1 MPASRRHH
9 RALAVFVNCLGI
21 LAAVPALPG
30 TDPAPRAPA
39 TTTPA
44 AATPATT
51 GTPVVRA
58 PAAEPA
64 TGAGRTTAP
73 GRAPAAD
80 PAGAADPGRR
90 GREFDPA
97 VAAPARLAAWATP
110 VAAARETPPPA
121 VRPRAAPAAPGVAA
135 SGAVVPVTPTAPA
148 PGMTTAGNPGV
159 PRPAPQV
166 TVAVAPA
173 ATSVPGYRIMVRNTG
188 SATVQTMV
196 RQEVPAGAS
205 ITAVSA
211 GGLATRPG
219 GATGGGE
226 VTWRLVVPAGST
238 RTLDTALAATAPGQ
252 ALTAP
257 ACAYTSDG
265 DQPYDC
271 ATATWRSAAVPEA
284 AVPATPAWRQP
295 PILLGAA
302 VVVLALLAG
311 GSWWWLRARRR
322 VSGVEPTGSA
332 PVAAGHPSYA
342 GGPAAAPGGGTVYPR
357 PAAPGQPARRRNPS
371 VWLVV
376 GVAATVLAGV
386 VFAAAWTATREVA
399 AIDTTKQPTAGAWTG
414 TTMSGAVGTPLREK
428 AFEFTVY
435 RVACGT
441 ANAASQQCQ
450 ATVGVRNVTA
460 EQQSWHGQLQRAYLP
475 GGTWVSTDEDATRLA
490 NLGRDVFAQPVS
502 AGSRVV
508 LPLVFTVHG
517 MQKPE
522 QLELRSGV
530 FSAGVRVDV
539 P

>member
-21 LAAVPALPG
+21 LAAVPALPSTG
-30 TDPAPRAPA
+30 PA
-39 TTTPA
+39 TRATA
-44 AATPATT
+44 A
-51 GTPVVRA
+51 A
-58 PAAEPA
+58 PAASPA
-64 TGAGRTTAP
+64 T
-73 GRAPAAD
+73 AAR
-80 PAGAADPGRR
+80 P
-90 GREFDPA
+90 
-97 VAAPARLAAWATP
+97 
-110 VAAARETPPPA
+110 AAREAPPA
-121 VRPRAAPAAPGVAA
+121 AGARAAPAAPQVAA

-166 TVAVAPA
+166 TVAMAPA

-211 GGLATRPG
+211 GGLTTRPG
-219 GATGGGE
+219 GATGGEE
-226 VTWRLVVPAGST
+226 VTWRLVVPAGAT
-238 RTLDTALAATAPGQ
+238 RTLDTALAATAPGLD
-252 ALTAP
+252 LTAP
-257 ACAYTSDG
+257 ACAYASDG

-271 ATATWRSAAVPEA
+271 ATATWHSAVTPEA
-284 AVPATPAWRQP
+284 AVPATPTWRQP
-295 PILLGAA
+295 PILLGLAL
-302 VVVLALLAG
+302 VLLALLAG
-311 GSWWWLRARRR
+311 GLWWWLRARRR
-322 VSGVEPTGSA
+322 VSGVA
-332 PVAAGHPSYA
+332 PPATGHPPYA
-342 GGPAAAPGGGTVYPR
+342 GGGPTTPGGGTVYPSAGTTAAPSGGTVYPR
-357 PAAPGQPARRRNPS
+357 PAAPGPVGRRRSPS

-386 VFAAAWTATREVA
+386 VLAATWTATRQVA

-414 TTMSGAVGTPLREK
+414 TSMTGAVGTPLREK

-441 ANAASQQCQ
+441 AKAASQQCQ
-450 ATVGVRNVTA
+450 ATVGVRNVTP

-490 NLGRDVFAQPVS
+490 NLGRDIFAQPVS

-517 MQKPE
+517 MQKPK

>member
-1 MPASRRHH
+1 M
-9 RALAVFVNCLGI
+9 NCLGI
-21 LAAVPALPG
+21 LAAVPALPSTG
-30 TDPAPRAPA
+30 PA
-39 TTTPA
+39 TRATA
-44 AATPATT
+44 ASP
-51 GTPVVRA
+51 
-58 PAAEPA
+58 
-64 TGAGRTTAP
+64 TTAASP
-73 GRAPAAD
+73 
-80 PAGAADPGRR
+80 
-90 GREFDPA
+90 
-97 VAAPARLAAWATP
+97 
-110 VAAARETPPPA
+110 AAREASPA
-121 VRPRAAPAAPGVAA
+121 AGGRAAPVAPRVAA

-188 SATVQTMV
+188 SATVRTMV
-196 RQEVPAGAS
+196 RQGVPADAS

-211 GGLATRPG
+211 GGLTTRPG
-219 GATGGGE
+219 GGTGGGE
-226 VTWRLVVPAGST
+226 VTWRLVVPAGAT

-252 ALTAP
+252 DLTAP
-257 ACAYTSDG
+257 ACAYASDG

-271 ATATWRSAAVPEA
+271 ATATWHSAGTPEA
-284 AVPATPAWRQP
+284 AVSATPAWRQP
-295 PILLGAA
+295 PILLGLAL
-302 VVVLALLAG
+302 VLLALLAG
-311 GSWWWLRARRR
+311 GLWWWLRARRR
-322 VSGVEPTGSA
+322 VSGVA
-332 PVAAGHPSYA
+332 PAATGHPPYT
-342 GGPAAAPGGGTVYPR
+342 GGPTTPGGGTVYPSAGATAAPSGGTVYPR
-357 PAAPGQPARRRNPS
+357 PAAPGPVGRRRSPS

-386 VFAAAWTATREVA
+386 ALAATWTATRQVA

-414 TTMSGAVGTPLREK
+414 TSTTGAVGTPLREK

-441 ANAASQQCQ
+441 AKAARQQCQ
-450 ATVGVRNVTA
+450 ATVGVRNVTP

-490 NLGRDVFAQPVS
+490 NLGRDIFAQPVS

-517 MQKPE
+517 MQKPK

>member
-9 RALAVFVNCLGI
+9 RVLAVFVNCLGI

-30 TDPAPRAPA
+30 PGAEPA
-39 TTTPA
+39 TAATAAPTPATAATA
-44 AATPATT
+44 AATP
-51 GTPVVRA
+51 GTIA
-58 PAAEPA
+58 PAP
-64 TGAGRTTAP
+64 
-73 GRAPAAD
+73 
-80 PAGAADPGRR
+80 
-90 GREFDPA
+90 
-97 VAAPARLAAWATP
+97 VAAPQRGA
-110 VAAARETPPPA
+110 
-121 VRPRAAPAAPGVAA
+121 RAAPAAPGVAA
-135 SGAVVPVTPTAPA
+135 SGAVVPVTPSAPA
-148 PGMTTAGNPGV
+148 PGMTTAGNPGA
-159 PRPAPQV
+159 PRPAPQL

-173 ATSVPGYRIMVRNTG
+173 ATSVPGYRILVRNTG
-188 SATVQTMV
+188 DSPVQTMV
-196 RQEVPAGAS
+196 RQELPANTS
-205 ITAVSA
+205 TTAVSA
-211 GGLATRPG
+211 GGLATRPRG
-219 GATGGGE
+219 SSGGGE
-226 VTWRLVVPAGST
+226 VTWRLVVPAGGT

-252 ALTAP
+252 ELTAP
-257 ACAYTSDG
+257 ACAYTRDG

-271 ATATWRSAAVPEA
+271 ATATWRSVAAPAA

-302 VVVLALLAG
+302 LVVLALLAG
-311 GSWWWLRARRR
+311 GLWWRRTRRR
-322 VSGVEPTGSA
+322 ASGIAPTGTA
-332 PVAAGHPSYA
+332 PAAAGTPPYA
-342 GGPAAAPGGGTVYPR
+342 GGPAAPSGGTVYPR
-357 PAAPGQPARRRNPS
+357 PAAPGRSGRPRSPS

-386 VFAAAWTATREVA
+386 VSVAAWTATRQVA

-414 TTMSGAVGTPLREK
+414 TSMTGTVGTPLREK

-441 ANAASQQCQ
+441 AQAASQRCQ
-450 ATVGVRNVTA
+450 ATVGVRNVTP

-490 NLGRDVFAQPVS
+490 NLGRDVFAEPVS

>member
-9 RALAVFVNCLGI
+9 RALAVFVNCLGV

-30 TDPAPRAPA
+30 TGPAPHATPASPAVTAAAAGPA
-39 TTTPA
+39 TTP
-44 AATPATT
+44 
-51 GTPVVRA
+51 G
-58 PAAEPA
+58 
-64 TGAGRTTAP
+64 P
-73 GRAPAAD
+73 GRAPAAGHAG
-80 PAGAADPGRR
+80 PAAAGRAPT
-90 GREFDPA
+90 GPA
-97 VAAPARLAAWATP
+97 TRARPVATARPAAPAHLAAWATP
-110 VAAARETPPPA
+110 VAPTRDAAVPRPA
-121 VRPRAAPAAPGVAA
+121 RAAPGVAA

-148 PGMTTAGNPGV
+148 PGMTTAGNPGA

-173 ATSVPGYRIMVRNTG
+173 ATTVPGYRIMVRNTG
-188 SATVQTMV
+188 GSTVQTMV
-196 RQEVPAGAS
+196 RQELPAGTS
-205 ITAVSA
+205 TTAVSA
-211 GGLATRPG
+211 GGLVTRPG
-219 GATGGGE
+219 GAGAGGE
-226 VTWRLVVPAGST
+226 VIWRLVLPAGAT
-238 RTLDTALAATAPGQ
+238 RTLDTALAAAAPGQ

-257 ACAYTSDG
+257 ACAYAGDG
-265 DQPYDC
+265 EQPYDC
-271 ATATWRSAAVPEA
+271 ATATWHSAATPEA
-284 AVPATPAWRQP
+284 FVPATPTWRQP

-302 VVVLALLAG
+302 LVVLALLAG
-311 GSWWWLRARRR
+311 ALWWWRRARRR
-322 VSGVEPTGSA
+322 VGGIEPTGTA
-332 PVAAGHPSYA
+332 PVAAGTPPYA
-342 GGPAAAPGGGTVYPR
+342 GGPAAPGGGTVYPR
-357 PAAPGQPARRRNPS
+357 PAVPGEVRRRRSPS

-414 TTMSGAVGTPLREK
+414 TTMTGPVGTPLREQ

-435 RVACGT
+435 RVACAT
-441 ANAASQQCQ
+441 ARVASQQCQ
-450 ATVGVRNVTA
+450 ATVGVRNVTP

-475 GGTWVSTDEDATRLA
+475 GGSWVSTDEDATRLA

-517 MQKPE
+517 AQKPK

>member
-30 TDPAPRAPA
+30 TGPAPHATPAGPAATAAAAGPATTTGPPRAPA
-39 TTTPA
+39 GHAGPA
-44 AATPATT
+44 
-51 GTPVVRA
+51 
-58 PAAEPA
+58 E
-64 TGAGRTTAP
+64 P
-73 GRAPAAD
+73 GRAPTGPVTRARPAAT
-80 PAGAADPGRR
+80 AR
-90 GREFDPA
+90 PA
-97 VAAPARLAAWATP
+97 VPARLAAWATP
-110 VAAARETPPPA
+110 VAPTRE
-121 VRPRAAPAAPGVAA
+121 AAPPRPARAAPGVAA

-148 PGMTTAGNPGV
+148 PGMTTAGNPGA

-173 ATSVPGYRIMVRNTG
+173 ATGVPGYRIMVRNTG
-188 SATVQTMV
+188 GSTVQTMV
-196 RQEVPAGAS
+196 RQELPAGTS
-205 ITAVSA
+205 TTAVSA
-211 GGLATRPG
+211 GGLVTHPG
-219 GATGGGE
+219 GAGAGGE
-226 VTWRLVVPAGST
+226 VTWRLVLPAGAT
-238 RTLDTALAATAPGQ
+238 RTLDTALAAAAPGR

-257 ACAYTSDG
+257 ACAYTGDG

-271 ATATWRSAAVPEA
+271 ATATWRSGAAPEA
-284 AVPATPAWRQP
+284 FVPATPAWRQP

-302 VVVLALLAG
+302 LVVLALLAG
-311 GSWWWLRARRR
+311 ALWWWRRARRR
-322 VSGVEPTGSA
+322 VGGIEPTGTA
-332 PVAAGHPSYA
+332 PVAAGSPPYA
-342 GGPAAAPGGGTVYPR
+342 GGPAAPGGGTVYPR
-357 PAAPGQPARRRNPS
+357 PAVPGEVRRRRSPS

-376 GVAATVLAGV
+376 GVAATVLAAV

-414 TTMSGAVGTPLREK
+414 TTMTGPVGTPLREK

-435 RVACGT
+435 RVACAT
-441 ANAASQQCQ
+441 ARVASQQCQ
-450 ATVGVRNVTA
+450 ATVGVRNVTP

-475 GGTWVSTDEDATRLA
+475 GGSWVSTDEDATRLA

-517 MQKPE
+517 AQKPK

>member
-21 LAAVPALPG
+21 LAAVPALPSTG
-30 TDPAPRAPA
+30 PA
-39 TTTPA
+39 TRAT
-44 AATPATT
+44 AATPAASPATAA
-51 GTPVVRA
+51 R
-58 PAAEPA
+58 PAAPEA
-64 TGAGRTTAP
+64 S
-73 GRAPAAD
+73 PAA
-80 PAGAADPGRR
+80 GA
-90 GREFDPA
+90 
-97 VAAPARLAAWATP
+97 
-110 VAAARETPPPA
+110 
-121 VRPRAAPAAPGVAA
+121 RAAPAAPRVAA

-173 ATSVPGYRIMVRNTG
+173 ATSVPGYRIIVRNTG
-188 SATVQTMV
+188 SATVRTMV
-196 RQEVPAGAS
+196 RQGVPADAS

-211 GGLATRPG
+211 GGLTTRPG

-226 VTWRLVVPAGST
+226 VTWRLVVPAGAT

-252 ALTAP
+252 DLTAP
-257 ACAYTSDG
+257 ACAYASDG

-271 ATATWRSAAVPEA
+271 ATATWHSAGTPEA

-295 PILLGAA
+295 PILLGLAL
-302 VVVLALLAG
+302 VLLALLAG
-311 GSWWWLRARRR
+311 GLWWWLRARRR
-322 VSGVEPTGSA
+322 VSGVA
-332 PVAAGHPSYA
+332 PAATGHPPYT
-342 GGPAAAPGGGTVYPR
+342 GGPTTPGGGTVYPSAGATAAPGGGTVYPR
-357 PAAPGQPARRRNPS
+357 PAAPGPVGRRRSPS

-386 VFAAAWTATREVA
+386 VLAATWTATRQVA

-414 TTMSGAVGTPLREK
+414 TSITGAVGTPLREK

-441 ANAASQQCQ
+441 AKAARQQCQ
-450 ATVGVRNVTA
+450 ATVGVRNVTP

-517 MQKPE
+517 MQKPK

>member
-1 MPASRRHH
+1 M
-9 RALAVFVNCLGI
+9 
-21 LAAVPALPG
+21 
-30 TDPAPRAPA
+30 
-39 TTTPA
+39 
-44 AATPATT
+44 
-51 GTPVVRA
+51 
-58 PAAEPA
+58 
-64 TGAGRTTAP
+64 
-73 GRAPAAD
+73 
-80 PAGAADPGRR
+80 
-90 GREFDPA
+90 
-97 VAAPARLAAWATP
+97 
-110 VAAARETPPPA
+110 
-121 VRPRAAPAAPGVAA
+121 AA

-211 GGLATRPG
+211 GGLTTRPG

-226 VTWRLVVPAGST
+226 VTWRLVVPAGAT

-257 ACAYTSDG
+257 ACAYASDG

-271 ATATWRSAAVPEA
+271 ATATWRSAVTPEA
-284 AVPATPAWRQP
+284 AVPATPTWRQP
-295 PILLGAA
+295 PILLGLAL
-302 VVVLALLAG
+302 VLLALLAG
-311 GSWWWLRARRR
+311 GLWWWLRARRR
-322 VSGVEPTGSA
+322 VSGVEPTGTA
-332 PVAAGHPSYA
+332 PVATGHPPYA
-342 GGPAAAPGGGTVYPR
+342 GGPAAPGGGTVYPSAR
-357 PAAPGQPARRRNPS
+357 GPAAPSGGTVYPSASGTVYPAAGTVYPSAGGTVYPAAGTVYPRPAVPGQVGRRRSPS
-371 VWLVV
+371 VWLLV
-376 GVAATVLAGV
+376 GVAVTVLAGV
-386 VFAAAWTATREVA
+386 VLAATWTATRQVA

-414 TTMSGAVGTPLREK
+414 TSMTGAVGTPLREK

-441 ANAASQQCQ
+441 ANTASQQCR
-450 ATVGVRNVTA
+450 ATVGVRNVTP

-502 AGSRVV
+502 AGGRVV

-517 MQKPE
+517 MQKPK